1 MRGRNKPAARV
12 LMSIAAVALASTGTA
27 ASGATDDP
35 WRVIDVAQ
43 PRASAED
50 PGTVAGKLSSACV
63 LAAPIA
69 WNAGLDSTDA
79 KVATVA
85 GATRQMQYVAY
96 GPDGTPTRAIA
107 RWLAS
112 EGQLQTADAG
122 WSWDYR
128 LLAQDTTAAWV
139 PRVRD
144 LPLEQTQYEMYQL
157 DLSHPAT
164 GQELGLRL
172 GLRHNGRLYWWQFIR
187 ADFIERG
194 PVFSTL
200 RVGGPIYN
208 EESTLQADLYL
219 VLWANGLIEAYAHFI
234 NHQRETR
241 PLDLEGVP
249 VIAFSRSSEDEID
262 IPLDGSQAVHPFGDH
277 QLDLGQSVG
286 YGSPEKP
293 GSLTTEGDVVVYQP
307 WLDQEI
313 YGSLLVD
320 EEGIPDANRIAG
332 QSRGGEDG
340 YWVAKLGDHTFPA
353 GVARTVRFTVSP
365 RGQPT
370 RVQHFDAPGWWH
382 AQRRALPTGGDETG
396 DGYLPVKWWAV
407 PRALEVGAD
416 YGDPHPA
423 HGEFMLGCAGRD
435 TDGALGAA
443 MLLLGR
449 ATGASSHIDGALLPA
464 YWWADVAVDHTSFT
478 VHELPKYSW
487 QYIVQPYQRFV
498 EIAYAYQET
507 GDPYLLETATFVA
520 DAYYRFFKTNR
531 PHRFVGRDALGG
543 SGLLALYEL
552 TGKEIYLDRLRDIM
566 AEARRS
572 YGQTEHYW
580 PGHQSG
586 SGPNGVA
593 REPSWDYIP
602 MLLARLHVQMLET
615 AAGDLPPQEEADAWD
630 FVRRMAELVDGKP
643 DGGWIMRATSLAYV
657 CLTALADRYPK
668 EADLWVAM
676 LNRWNAASQTPDE
689 HDGGKTYSWVT
700 SALRFDAWAWGATL
714 RDGTLQFD
722 PKPALLNDPRAPKSA
737 QVWTPDGWR
746 QVRWE
751 RGEVSV
757 N

>member
-1 MRGRNKPAARV
+1 MPGRYRFASRV
-12 LMSIAAVALASTGTA
+12 LVSLAAIAVPCTA
-27 ASGATDDP
+27 AAGSSDSAP
-35 WRVIDVAQ
+35 WRVVDVIQ
-43 PRASAED
+43 RRSSAEASGD
-50 PGTVAGKLSSACV
+50 TADQVRACAV
-63 LAAPIA
+63 AAPIA
-69 WNAGLDSTDA
+69 WDSGLDPLETT
-79 KVATVA
+79 VATVA
-85 GATRQMQYVAY
+85 GATRQMEYVAFA
-96 GPDGTPTRAIA
+96 PDGTPTRSIV
-107 RWLAS
+107 RWL
-112 EGQLQTADAG
+112 EPGVQLQTDDAG

-128 LLAQDTTAAWV
+128 LLARDTTAAWV
-139 PRVRD
+139 PLVRNV
-144 LPLEQTQYEMYQL
+144 PLEETQYEMYQL
-157 DLSHPAT
+157 DLSHPST

-172 GLRHNGRLYWWQFIR
+172 GLRHNGRLYWWQYIR

-219 VLWANGLIEAYAHFI
+219 VLWANGLVEAYAHFI

-241 PLDLEGVP
+241 PLDLEGIP
-249 VIAFSRSSEDEID
+249 VIAFSGSSQAEID
-262 IPLDGSQAVHPFGDH
+262 ISLDGSEPVHCFGDH
-277 QLDLGQSVG
+277 QLDLGPSLG
-286 YGSPEKP
+286 YCSPEKP
-293 GSLTTEGDVVVYQP
+293 GSLKTEGDVVVYQP

-313 YGSLLVD
+313 YGSLLAD
-320 EEGIPDANRIAG
+320 PEGIPASSRVPG
-332 QSRGGEDG
+332 QSRGGADG
-340 YWVAKLGDHTFPA
+340 YWVAKLGDRTFPA
-353 GVARTVRFTVSP
+353 GVARTVRFTTSP
-365 RGQPT
+365 IGRPT
-370 RVQHFDAPGWWH
+370 RVENFDAPGWWH
-382 AQRRALPTGGDETG
+382 AQNRLLPTGGN
-396 DGYLPVKWWAV
+396 LPVKWWAV
-407 PRALEVGAD
+407 PRALEVAVD
-416 YGDPHPA
+416 YGDQHPE

-449 ATGASSHIDGALLPA
+449 ATGVSSHIEGALLPA

-487 QYIVQPYQRFV
+487 QWIVQPYQRFT
-498 EIAYAYQET
+498 EIVYAYQET

-552 TGKEIYLDRLRDIM
+552 TGKDVYLERLRDIM

-572 YGQTEHYW
+572 YDQTEHYW

-586 SGPNGVA
+586 AGPNGVA

-602 MLLARLHVQMLET
+602 MLLARLHVEMLEA
-615 AAGDLPPQEEADAWD
+615 AAGDLPPQEEAEAWD
-630 FVRRMAELVDGKP
+630 FVRRMAQLADEKP

-657 CLTALADRYPK
+657 SLTALADRYPD
-668 EADLWVAM
+668 EGGHWIGM
-676 LNRWNAASQTPDE
+676 LNRWNAASRTPDE

-700 SALRFDAWAWGATL
+700 SALRFDAWAWGATI

-722 PKPALLNDPRAPKSA
+722 PKPDLLDDPRAPTSA
-737 QVWTPDGWR
+737 EVWTPDGWR
-746 QVRWE
+746 RVRWE

-757 N
+757 Q